1 MKLTQAKLFEQAMSP
16 KKFGLPKVVITAEE
30 LGVEE
35 KEADLQL
42 ALKRVKKKR
51 TEKEIPRAERL
62 HWKE

>member
-1 MKLTQAKLFEQAMSP
+1 MSP

-30 LGVEE
+30 LGLEE